1 MNKMREKTSSIYN
14 DVNNINN
21 ESEEDVKIE
30 KGNKW
35 ELIKDHKLALTF
47 GTLGG
52 ILYGAAIPITGWILG
67 KLINLF
73 CSNDYDKIKKTGLK
87 WCMVHL
93 AIAIVIGLSA
103 FLKIYYLEGLGA
115 LITST
120 MRKRVFKKY
129 LELHVGFYDLSYN
142 SPGALLTKLAID
154 TTQLGA
160 IILSI
165 FNAVLCTIGSIVT
178 ALIIG
183 FIYDWKLT
191 LIIFCFIPFLIFAQV
206 LMTNYRENGREF
218 NKHIRIEA
226 GNILSEC
233 VSNSK
238 TIFSFNFQNEAI
250 NMYKNVLNIETKS
263 FLKDSLMLGLLLGLG
278 SFLLYVCYAVVY
290 KCSIKFIKDKN
301 LTFYDMNFVM
311 NTLMVSINGIAD
323 NMHGI
328 GNYPKA
334 KISFRSIY
342 KIINTPSK
350 INAFEDI
357 NKPKIFPDI
366 SKVKLNL
373 KMSIFHIQIN
383 LILKY

>member
-1 MNKMREKTSSIYN
+1 
-14 DVNNINN
+14 
-21 ESEEDVKIE
+21 
-30 KGNKW
+30 
-35 ELIKDHKLALTF
+35 
-47 GTLGG
+47 
-52 ILYGAAIPITGWILG
+52 
-67 KLINLF
+67 
-73 CSNDYDKIKKTGLK
+73 
-87 WCMVHL
+87 
-93 AIAIVIGLSA
+93 
-103 FLKIYYLEGLGA
+103 
-115 LITST
+115 
-120 MRKRVFKKY
+120 
-129 LELHVGFYDLSYN
+129 
-142 SPGALLTKLAID
+142 
-154 TTQLGA
+154 
-160 IILSI
+160 
-165 FNAVLCTIGSIVT
+165 
-178 ALIIG
+178 
-183 FIYDWKLT
+183 
-191 LIIFCFIPFLIFAQV
+191 
-206 LMTNYRENGREF
+206 MTNYRENGREF
-218 NKHIRIEA
+218 NKNIRIEA

-233 VSNSK
+233 VNNSK